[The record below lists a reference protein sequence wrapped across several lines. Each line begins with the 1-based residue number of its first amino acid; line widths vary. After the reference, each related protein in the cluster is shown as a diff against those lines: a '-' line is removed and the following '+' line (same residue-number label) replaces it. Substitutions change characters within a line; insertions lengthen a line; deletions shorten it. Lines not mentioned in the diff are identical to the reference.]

1 MRGKKGRWQFVT
13 GTCHI
18 HSVWWG
24 LVTYVFPRNTPTNR
38 EALVLLFRNAQLGSR
53 RNEKQIKTLYISGGY
68 NCRVE
73 RGSVFLGLLHKLLCK
88 STRME
93 KRGRGERR
101 MYKYIMKEKKSK
113 RINRKAAPSF
123 FFFSFLKK
131 RKINICLFICFPSYN
146 CQR

>member
-24 LVTYVFPRNTPTNR
+24 LVTYVFPRKAPRQIGR
-38 EALVLLFRNAQLGSR
+38 EALVLLFRNAQLGPR

-93 KRGRGERR
+93 KGGRR
-101 MYKYIMKEKKSK
+101 MYKYIMKEKKVK
-113 RINRKAAPSF
+113 ELIGKQRLPF
-123 FFFSFLKK
+123 FFFVKK